1 MKDALLSLWR
11 ILVNLAFSL
20 FSCSS
25 FTTLDWTPPI
35 LQHPYFELF
44 ITSCTLTHTSIWP
57 LHSLNIST
65 THSHY
70 LFNRQIARLCLV
82 PFFCSY
88 QLLLLTV
95 GVAPWWR
102 DTKIRVLETETFPF
116 QLLQGQCFL
125 LNLEGPCKL
134 SFVRSISS
142 VMTGYT
148 RAFLSC
154 RPLWF
159 TGLVVLT

>member
-1 MKDALLSLWR
+1 MKDALLMYEGNFSTSHLLCF
-11 ILVNLAFSL
+11 LVLLSQPWIEHHL
-20 FSCSS
+20 F
-25 FTTLDWTPPI
+25 FNIPI
-35 LQHPYFELF
+35 LNSSTFTEHRNHTF
-44 ITSCTLTHTSIWP
+44 TLSFQPANSMFMPGT
-57 LHSLNIST
+57 
-65 THSHY
+65 
-70 LFNRQIARLCLV
+70 
-82 PFFCSY
+82 FFCSY

-102 DTKIRVLETETFPF
+102 DTKIRVLETETFSL

>member
-1 MKDALLSLWR
+1 MLYWDYEGYLSNLHFLFFLVLLSQPW
-11 ILVNLAFSL
+11 IEHFTHSSTSL
-20 FSCSS
+20 FWTLHHKLYAYTHLNMTTTFTKHLNHTFTLS
-25 FTTLDWTPPI
+25 FQPANSMFMPGT
-35 LQHPYFELF
+35 
-44 ITSCTLTHTSIWP
+44 
-57 LHSLNIST
+57 
-65 THSHY
+65 
-70 LFNRQIARLCLV
+70 
-82 PFFCSY
+82 FFCSY

-102 DTKIRVLETETFPF
+102 DTKIRVLETETFSL